1 MPPPSFPP
9 WKPSA
14 PLAGLSVVSTPSG
27 RLSAVDPRPY
37 STQCVKVPPGASG
50 SSMTSANAFVSA
62 GAPSQASGGE
72 TLSPSQVYSAGI
84 VSSLPN
90 ASLTSEKAVA
100 SPPKG
105 VSRVEGVCP
114 AEGVSDGALSP
125 PQQAARS
132 ASHTPSANRIDAFTQ
147 IRRTLIARP
156 PAPDLSPP

>member
-1 MPPPSFPP
+1 MPPASLLP
-9 WKPSA
+9 WDPA
-14 PLAGLSVVSTPSG
+14 RPEAGIGTVSTPSG

-50 SSMTSANAFVSA
+50 SSMISAYAFVSA

-72 TLSPSQVYSAGI
+72 TLSPSQVKRVGI
-84 VSSLPN
+84 VSPLPN
-90 ASLTSEKAVA
+90 ASLVSEKAVA

-125 PQQAARS
+125 PPQAARS
-132 ASHTPSANRIDAFTQ
+132 VSHTPSANRIDAFTQ